1 MRIPKYE
8 SRFKAGE
15 LLAEYIKRENEDLNK
30 TIIKEQN
37 QFFCFAIPNGGV
49 PVTEGFCSK
58 YNLNYDILI
67 VRKIKIPY
75 NTEAGFGSV
84 TTDGTILINEKLLS
98 RLNLSEKAVNDSI
111 ELTKTEIRERLN
123 FYNKEFGLENFYTNH
138 IQKKH
143 IFILDDGLA
152 SGFTMLAAINMIKKY
167 DPERIY
173 IAVPTAPLR
182 TVNNINTEVNDIF
195 CPNVRDVLWF
205 AVADAYKNWYDVPE
219 SEVLE
224 IINNSKFY
232 LTETIIEDSIV

>member
-1 MRIPKYE
+1 MRPSKYE

-15 LLAEYIKRENEDLNK
+15 LLASFISKEDKTLNDL
-30 TIIKEQN
+30 IIRDPN
-37 QFFCFAIPNGGV
+37 FFFCFAIPNGGV

-84 TTDGTILINEKLLS
+84 TTDGTILINEQLLS
-98 RLNLSEKAVNDSI
+98 RLNLSEQVVRDSI
-111 ELTKTEIRERLN
+111 ELTKTEIRERLK
-123 FYNKEFGLENFYTNH
+123 FYNKELGSEKFYANH

-167 DPERIY
+167 NPEKIY
-173 IAVPTAPLR
+173 IVVPTAPLR
-182 TVNNINTEVNDIF
+182 TVKNVKTEVDEIF
-195 CPNVRDVLWF
+195 CPNIREVLWF

-232 LTETIIEDSIV
+232 ITETGLGY